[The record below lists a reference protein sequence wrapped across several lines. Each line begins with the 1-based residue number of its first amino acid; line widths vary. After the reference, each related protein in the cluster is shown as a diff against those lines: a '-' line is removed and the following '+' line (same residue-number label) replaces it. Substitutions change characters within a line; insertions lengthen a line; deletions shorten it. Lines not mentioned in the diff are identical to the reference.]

1 MIHVIDMCA
10 LGCQGKHCTT
20 RQGGIQLAAQQ
31 YANRIRCFGPL
42 FTERRR
48 YKEIICA
55 TIL

>member
-1 MIHVIDMCA
+1 MLLTHVTI
-10 LGCQGKHCTT
+10 GCQAKYRTT

-31 YANRIRCFGPL
+31 YANCIRCFGSL

-48 YKEIICA
+48 YKEINCA